1 MYSNEPERER
11 GGNFGNKTRQIL
23 KLDSVNW
30 VDLSLHMPSEFSARR
45 GDVSQTLSLSV
56 GGIEIGGL
64 TQHHLLSAHIFSS
77 GHFYGLLLLLA
88 PSRPSYLFIFLLF
101 FSVFF
106 FGLET
111 A

>member
-1 MYSNEPERER
+1 
-11 GGNFGNKTRQIL
+11 
-23 KLDSVNW
+23 
-30 VDLSLHMPSEFSARR
+30 MPSEFSARR

-101 FSVFF
+101 FSVFLAWKPRDGPLADLFHRLSLFLGDYTTTPTPKSLSF
-106 FGLET
+106 FLSRP
-111 A
+111 